1 MDFRIT
7 DIKLWRRRV
16 FFGASL
22 LVVFERLKEILTP
35 IWNTQEYLQYLCLVR
50 VSPLQEFSYTFLI

>member
-1 MDFRIT
+1 MDLRIT

-16 FFGASL
+16 FFGSSL
-22 LVVFERLKEILTP
+22 LVVFERLKETLTP